1 MTHTASSIRALLADR
16 TLVKTPFGWMAKGDY
31 AAMRGVSRIYA
42 SQLASEKASE
52 STHADN
58 RIGFGHNYSKIGSRL
73 GAMLDGGR
81 QDGVMRQ
88 RVQGRFPKSPWIL
101 LRKCPYS
108 GRKTWSRTPNSEFS
122 KTFAGQD
129 KVAVCHRLAHHHAQQ
144 LADFANG
151 DKRDSVAKVRAS
163 EGK

>member
-1 MTHTASSIRALLADR
+1 MTHTASSIRALLADTR
-16 TLVKTPFGWMAKGDY
+16 RVKTPFGWMTRGDF
-31 AAMRGVSRIYA
+31 AAMRGVARIYA

-58 RIGFGHNYSKIGSRL
+58 RIGFGHNYSKVGSRL
-73 GAMLDGGR
+73 GAILDGGQ

-88 RVQGRFPKSPWIL
+88 RVQGCFRKSPWIL
-101 LRKCPYS
+101 LRKCPYT
-108 GRKTWSRTPNSEFS
+108 GRKSWSKTPAKEFS
-122 KTFAGQD
+122 KTFAGQSM
-129 KVAVCHRLAHHHAQQ
+129 VAVCHRLAHHHAAQ

-151 DKRDSVAKVRAS
+151 DKRNSVAKVRAS

>member
-16 TLVKTPFGWMAKGDY
+16 TRVKTPFGWMAKGDY

>member
-1 MTHTASSIRALLADR
+1 MTHTASSIRALLADTTR
-16 TLVKTPFGWMAKGDY
+16 VNTPYGWMARGDY
-31 AAMRGVSRIYA
+31 AAMRGVARIYA
-42 SQLASEKASE
+42 SQLADEKAIE
-52 STHADN
+52 GTRHDN
-58 RIGFGHNYSKIGSRL
+58 RIGFGHNYSKVGSRL

-81 QDGVMRQ
+81 QDGTMRQ
-88 RVQGRFPKSPWIL
+88 AVQGRFPRSPWVL

-108 GRKTWSRTPNSEFS
+108 GRKTWSRTPAKDFS

-151 DKRDSVAKVRAS
+151 DKRESVAKVRAS

>member
-1 MTHTASSIRALLADR
+1 MTHTASSIRALLNDTTR
-16 TLVKTPFGWMAKGDY
+16 VKTPFGWMARGDF

-42 SQLASEKASE
+42 SQLADEKAIE
-52 STHADN
+52 GTRHDN
-58 RIGFGHNYSKIGSRL
+58 NVGFGHNYSKVGSRL
-73 GAMLDGGR
+73 GAILDGGQ

-88 RVQGRFPKSPWIL
+88 RVQGTFPKSPWVL
-101 LRKCPYS
+101 LRKCPYT
-108 GRKTWSRTPNSEFS
+108 GRKSWSRTPAKEFS
-122 KTFAGQD
+122 KTFAGQSM
-129 KVAVCHRLAHHHAQQ
+129 VAVCHRLASHHAQQ